1 MYWATIPLLVRASRT
16 LLADELLVLKAI
28 ADVDAT
34 FETVIFNRTA
44 SGFTFTVPVAL
55 TLIYRSVAALAEAGT
70 RNREVA
76 TRAAEEVAINFELI
90 LMCIP
95 SHGLDE
101 FQVDI

>member
-1 MYWATIPLLVRASRT
+1 MYWATIPFEVKAART
-16 LLADELLVLKAI
+16 LVTESLLALSAI
-28 ADVDAT
+28 ADVEAT
-34 FETVIFNRTA
+34 LETVILRWTA
-44 SGFTFTVPVAL
+44 SGLTFTVPVAL

-70 RNREVA
+70 RNREAA

-101 FQVDI
+101 F